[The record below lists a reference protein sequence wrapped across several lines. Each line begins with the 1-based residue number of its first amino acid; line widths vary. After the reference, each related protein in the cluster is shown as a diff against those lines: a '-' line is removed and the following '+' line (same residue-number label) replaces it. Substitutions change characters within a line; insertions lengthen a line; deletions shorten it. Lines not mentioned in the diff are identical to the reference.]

1 MYYIGMYVCIYK
13 LNKKQIN
20 NPVKKWPKGLHFTK
34 EDMQMANEPI
44 KRDSTS
50 FVTRRVKIITR

>member
-1 MYYIGMYVCIYK
+1 MYVCIYK